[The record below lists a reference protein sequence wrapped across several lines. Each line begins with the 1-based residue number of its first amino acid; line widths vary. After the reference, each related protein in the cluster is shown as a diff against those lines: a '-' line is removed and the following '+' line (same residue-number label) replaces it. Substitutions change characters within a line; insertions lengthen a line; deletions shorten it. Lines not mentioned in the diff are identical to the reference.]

1 MKRPV
6 IWIGSLSLL
15 VLAAFIAAGADE
27 NAGKPNVP
35 PSATPPPSGG
45 LQPNVSITPRT
56 KIGPSTPDNITDRR
70 ADIRIDTDMVLI
82 YVSVTDPIG
91 RYVTGLDKENF
102 KLTEEMDK
110 KKIEQDITQF
120 SSEDAPMSVG
130 VVFDTSGSMGAK
142 LRRSQQAVAQFLKT
156 ANPEDEFFLVHFN
169 DRPELLVPWTPD
181 SEEIQSRLT
190 WVESKG
196 RTALLDGVYMAMN
209 QMKKARNPRKAILII
224 SDGGDNESRYTWREL
239 KGRLREADV
248 QVYSIGITQSFP
260 GHRRSLDDMLGAALL
275 DAIAKE
281 TGGRLFEVDDL
292 NQLPDTAAKIGT
304 ALRNQYMLGYV
315 PASGQHDG
323 KYHRVQV
330 KIARPKGMPRLRASF
345 RSGYQAPTN

>member
-45 LQPNVSITPRT
+45 LQPNVSITPRP

-224 SDGGDNESRYTWREL
+224 SDGGDNSSRYTESEVKNAVRES
-239 KGRLREADV
+239 DV
-248 QVYSIGITQSFP
+248 QIYAIGIFESMAGRNRTPEESNGPQ
-260 GHRRSLDDMLGAALL
+260 LL
-275 DAIAKE
+275 NEVAE
-281 TGGRLFEVDDL
+281 STGGRFFSADNLAD
-292 NQLPDTAAKIGT
+292 LPDIAAKIGLE
-304 ALRNQYMLGYV
+304 LRNQYVLGYH
-315 PASGQHDG
+315 PKNRERDG
-323 KYHRVQV
+323 KFRKVQV
-330 KIARPKGMPRLRASF
+330 RLVKTAGMPQLKATHRP
-345 RSGYQAPTN
+345 GYYAPAQ